1 MNYKM
6 MGQFV
11 AKIVAVEAVFMVPA
25 VLISLFCGESAAV
38 KGFLETFAAIPVY
51 RTARDYSFPALLQA
65 HRDLIPRDMD
75 VYLLSAGVDHGQSRL
90 MREMERAGN
99 TVTLVKIPVTEL

>member
-1 MNYKM
+1 
-6 MGQFV
+6 
-11 AKIVAVEAVFMVPA
+11 
-25 VLISLFCGESAAV
+25 
-38 KGFLETFAAIPVY
+38 
-51 RTARDYSFPALLQA
+51 
-65 HRDLIPRDMD
+65 MD